1 MNPTKGGWLILLS
14 LAVALVLAIV
24 HLPETWPQW
33 LGWLRPSWVAVVV
46 FFWVMELPHRLGL
59 ISAWMVGVA
68 ADVLQ
73 ADPLGLNG
81 ILLAGITYI
90 AWRFYERLRMYSV
103 IQQCGVVFLLVLASE
118 LLRALVQDAAW
129 ERGVSWGIL
138 LPAAT
143 SMLVWPVVYLILQR
157 FRVQFRVE

>member
-1 MNPTKGGWLILLS
+1 MNPTQGGWLILVT
-14 LAVALVLAIV
+14 LAFAMVLAIV

-33 LGWLRPSWVAVVV
+33 LGWLRPEWVSLVV

-59 ISAWMVGVA
+59 ISAWVVGLVV
-68 ADVLQ
+68 DVLY

-81 ILLAGITYI
+81 ALLAAITFI

-103 IQQCGVVFLLVLASE
+103 FQQCGVVFALILGSEAVRMFVRDLAW
-118 LLRALVQDAAW
+118 D
-129 ERGVSWGIL
+129 RGWSWGML
-138 LPAAT
+138 LPALV
-143 SMLVWPVVYLILQR
+143 SMLVWPFVYVVLQR